1 MPEFVVRVD
10 AQDLPYLQQ
19 LCSEDMWSYAEDVS
33 ALLEQ
38 LAHAAADGIRRPG
51 SWERGWI
58 QQATG
63 WPFTQA

>member
-1 MPEFVVRVD
+1 MPEFTVRVD
-10 AQDLPYLQQ
+10 EADLPYLLQ
-19 LCSEDMWSYAEDVS
+19 LTGEGWENYSDSVAGV
-33 ALLEQ
+33 LEQ

-63 WPFTQA
+63 WQG